1 MQPAGCWN
9 AYRFTMRPF
18 GLCLIIVVASSL
30 PAFAQSTQ
38 SKYPQEHHEWEA
50 SLFGGY
56 SFPSRFQFPTT
67 VSGSGQEVSRTVRM
81 EYSSGYVLGV
91 RVNQNL
97 NDFLGVDL
105 EYSFADQK
113 LDFMNISPGIQ
124 RLSLTQYIHHVSY
137 NVSFLP
143 SPRSERFRPYI
154 DAGVGAALFYIAK
167 PSKKDALDLG
177 LKLRDSWEFLG
188 NVGGGFK
195 YMVRDPLAVTVD
207 LKDRISRIPSYGIP
221 TSAQVVGGQYQPG
234 MALHGVM
241 HNWQF
246 NAGITYQWDEW

>member
-1 MQPAGCWN
+1 MQ
-9 AYRFTMRPF
+9 
-18 GLCLIIVVASSL
+18 
-30 PAFAQSTQ
+30 
-38 SKYPQEHHEWEA
+38 
-50 SLFGGY
+50 
-56 SFPSRFQFPTT
+56 
-67 VSGSGQEVSRTVRM
+67 
-81 EYSSGYVLGV
+81 YSSGYQLGL

-97 NDFLGVDL
+97 NDFWGVDL
-105 EYSFADQK
+105 EYSFSDQY
-113 LDFMNISPGIQ
+113 LRLTNISPGIQ
-124 RLSLTQYIHHVSY
+124 NLSLTQYTHHFSY

-143 SPRSERFRPYI
+143 SPRSERFRPYV
-154 DAGVGAALFYIAK
+154 DVGVGAALFYIAK

-195 YMVRDPLAVTVD
+195 YMVQDPLAVTVD

-234 MALHGVM
+234 MALHGLM